1 MTSIQFDLVR
11 GRSTGY
17 WGVLAVLIVLVVAG
31 LAAAHYMDLYGHHV
45 TGMNNQ
51 VVWGVPH
58 VFAVFLI
65 VSASGLL
72 NVASLA
78 SVFRQPLYKPLA
90 RLSGLLAIMF
100 LVGGLVILV
109 LDLGRPERLIVAM
122 THYNLKSIFAWNIF
136 LYVGFILI
144 VVAYVVT
151 MFEHHLG
158 RYSGAIGLFA
168 MLWRIVLTTGTGS
181 IFGFLVARQAFD
193 AAIMAPLF
201 ILMSLAYGT
210 AIFVLFWWGAL
221 RLCGRE
227 MEPAIAQR
235 LGRLLAIFVAA
246 TLYLTLIY
254 HLTNLYASEHHGV
267 ERFVLLEGGIYTL
280 LFWVGQVVVGGA
292 IPLLL
297 LWRFVSTGK
306 SEIAVVASVLIVA
319 GGLAQLYVIIV
330 GGQAYPLTLFPGSD
344 VTSPFFDG
352 VVGRYIPSAPE
363 FALGVGGASLAILL
377 SLLAMRILPFL
388 PGALPVA
395 RR

>member
-1 MTSIQFDLVR
+1 MSERYELVR
-11 GRSTGY
+11 GRSLGY
-17 WGVLAVLIVLVVAG
+17 WVLLAVLMALAAAG
-31 LAAAHYMDLYGHHV
+31 LAAAHYMDLHGHHV

-78 SVFRQPLYKPLA
+78 SVFQQPLYKPLA

-109 LDLGRPERLIVAM
+109 LDLGRPDRLIVAM

-144 VVAYVVT
+144 VVAYLVT

-158 RYSGAIGLFA
+158 RYSGALGLFA
-168 MLWRIVLTTGTGS
+168 MLWRIVLTAGTGL
-181 IFGFLVARQAFD
+181 IFGFLVARQAYD

-201 ILMSLAYGT
+201 ILMSLTYGT
-210 AIFVLFWWGAL
+210 AIFVLFLWGAL

-227 MEPAIAQR
+227 MEPLILQR
-235 LGRLLAIFVAA
+235 LSRLLAIFVAA
-246 TLYLTLIY
+246 TLFLTLTY
-254 HLTNLYASEHHGV
+254 HLTNLYATEHHGV
-267 ERFVLLEGGIYTL
+267 ERFVLLEGGIYTH
-280 LFWVGQVVVGGA
+280 LFWFGQVAAGGA

-297 LWRFVSTGK
+297 LWHFSINGSSRV
-306 SEIAVVASVLIVA
+306 AVAASILVVV

-330 GGQAYPLTLFPGSD
+330 AGQAYPLTMFPGSD
-344 VTSPFFDG
+344 VTSSFFDG
-352 VVGRYIPSAPE
+352 VVGRYVPSVPE
-363 FALGVGGASLAILL
+363 FSLGVGGAAFAILL
-377 SLLAMRILPFL
+377 SLLTMRILPFL
-388 PGALPVA
+388 HGTLPEA
-395 RR
+395 HR

>member
-1 MTSIQFDLVR
+1 MSERYELVR
-11 GRSTGY
+11 GRSLGY
-17 WGVLAVLIVLVVAG
+17 WVLLAVLMALAAAG
-31 LAAAHYMDLYGHHV
+31 LAAAHYMDLHGHHV

-78 SVFRQPLYKPLA
+78 SVFQQPLYKPLA

-109 LDLGRPERLIVAM
+109 LDLGRPDRLIVAM

-136 LYVGFILI
+136 LYIGFILI
-144 VVAYVVT
+144 VVAYLVT

-158 RYSGAIGLFA
+158 RYSGALGLFA
-168 MLWRIVLTTGTGS
+168 MLWRIVLTAGTGL
-181 IFGFLVARQAFD
+181 IFGFLVARQAYD

-201 ILMSLAYGT
+201 VLMSLTYGT
-210 AIFVLFWWGAL
+210 AIFVLFLWGAL

-227 MEPAIAQR
+227 MEPLILQR
-235 LGRLLAIFVAA
+235 LSRLLAIFVAA
-246 TLYLTLIY
+246 TLFLTLTY
-254 HLTNLYASEHHGV
+254 HLTNLYATEHHGV
-267 ERFVLLEGGIYTL
+267 ERFVLLEGGIYTQ
-280 LFWVGQVVVGGA
+280 LFWFGQVAASGA

-297 LWRFVSTGK
+297 LWHFSINGSSRV
-306 SEIAVVASVLIVA
+306 AVAASILVVV

-330 GGQAYPLTLFPGSD
+330 AGQAYPLTMFPGSD
-344 VTSPFFDG
+344 VTSSFFDG
-352 VVGRYIPSAPE
+352 VVGRYVPSVPE
-363 FALGVGGASLAILL
+363 FALGVGGAAFAILL
-377 SLLAMRILPFL
+377 SLLTMRILPFL
-388 PGALPVA
+388 HGTLPEA
-395 RR
+395 HR

>member
-1 MTSIQFDLVR
+1 MSERYELVR
-11 GRSTGY
+11 GRSLGY
-17 WGVLAVLIVLVVAG
+17 WVLLAVLMALAAAG
-31 LAAAHYMDLYGHHV
+31 LAAAHYMDLHGHHV

-78 SVFRQPLYKPLA
+78 SVFQQPLYKPLA

-109 LDLGRPERLIVAM
+109 LDLGRPDRLIVAM

-144 VVAYVVT
+144 VVAYLVT

-158 RYSGAIGLFA
+158 RYSGALGLFA
-168 MLWRIVLTTGTGS
+168 MLWRIVLTAGTGL
-181 IFGFLVARQAFD
+181 IFGFLVARQAYD

-201 ILMSLAYGT
+201 ILMSLTYGT
-210 AIFVLFWWGAL
+210 AIFVLFLWGAL

-227 MEPAIAQR
+227 MEPLILQR
-235 LGRLLAIFVAA
+235 LSRLLAIFVAA
-246 TLYLTLIY
+246 TLFLTLTY
-254 HLTNLYASEHHGV
+254 HLTNLYATEHHGV
-267 ERFVLLEGGIYTL
+267 ERFVLLEGGIYTQ
-280 LFWVGQVVVGGA
+280 LFWFGQVAAGGA

-297 LWRFVSTGK
+297 LWHFSINGSSRV
-306 SEIAVVASVLIVA
+306 AVAASILVVV

-330 GGQAYPLTLFPGSD
+330 AGQAYPLTMFPGSD
-344 VTSPFFDG
+344 VTSSFFDG
-352 VVGRYIPSAPE
+352 VVGRYVPSVPE
-363 FALGVGGASLAILL
+363 FALGVGGAAFAILL
-377 SLLAMRILPFL
+377 SLLTMRILPFL
-388 PGALPVA
+388 HGTLPEA
-395 RR
+395 HR

>member
-1 MTSIQFDLVR
+1 MSERYELVR
-11 GRSTGY
+11 GRSLGY
-17 WGVLAVLIVLVVAG
+17 WVLLAVLMALAAAG
-31 LAAAHYMDLYGHHV
+31 LAAAHYMDLHGHHV

-78 SVFRQPLYKPLA
+78 SVFQQPLYKPLA

-109 LDLGRPERLIVAM
+109 LDLGRPDRLIVAM

-144 VVAYVVT
+144 VVAYLVT

-158 RYSGAIGLFA
+158 RYSGALGLFA
-168 MLWRIVLTTGTGS
+168 MLWRIVLTAGTGL
-181 IFGFLVARQAFD
+181 IFGFLVARQAYD

-201 ILMSLAYGT
+201 ILMSLTYGT
-210 AIFVLFWWGAL
+210 AIFVLFLWGAL

-227 MEPAIAQR
+227 MEPLILQR
-235 LGRLLAIFVAA
+235 LSRLLAIFVAA
-246 TLYLTLIY
+246 TLFLTLTY
-254 HLTNLYASEHHGV
+254 HLTNLYATEHHGV
-267 ERFVLLEGGIYTL
+267 ERFVLLEGGIYTQ
-280 LFWVGQVVVGGA
+280 LFWFGQVAAGGA

-297 LWRFVSTGK
+297 LWHFSINGSSRV
-306 SEIAVVASVLIVA
+306 AVAASILVVV

-330 GGQAYPLTLFPGSD
+330 AGQAYPLTMFPGSD
-344 VTSPFFDG
+344 VTSSFFDG
-352 VVGRYIPSAPE
+352 VVGRYVPSVPE
-363 FALGVGGASLAILL
+363 FALGVGGAAFAILL
-377 SLLAMRILPFL
+377 SLLTMRILPFL
-388 PGALPVA
+388 HGTLPEA
-395 RR
+395 YR

>member
-1 MTSIQFDLVR
+1 MSERYELVR
-11 GRSTGY
+11 GRSLGY
-17 WGVLAVLIVLVVAG
+17 WVLLAVLMALAAAG
-31 LAAAHYMDLYGHHV
+31 LAAAHYMDLHGHHV

-78 SVFRQPLYKPLA
+78 SVFQQPLYKPLA

-109 LDLGRPERLIVAM
+109 LDLGRPDRLIVAM
-122 THYNLKSIFAWNIF
+122 THYNLKSIFVWNIF

-144 VVAYVVT
+144 VVAYLVT

-158 RYSGAIGLFA
+158 RYSGALGLFA
-168 MLWRIVLTTGTGS
+168 MLWRIVLTAGTGL
-181 IFGFLVARQAFD
+181 IFGFLVARQAYD

-201 ILMSLAYGT
+201 ILMSLTYGT
-210 AIFVLFWWGAL
+210 AIFVLFLWGAL

-227 MEPAIAQR
+227 MEPLILQR
-235 LGRLLAIFVAA
+235 LSRLLAIFVAA
-246 TLYLTLIY
+246 TLFLTLTY
-254 HLTNLYASEHHGV
+254 HLTNLYATEHHGV
-267 ERFVLLEGGIYTL
+267 ERFVLLEGGIYTH
-280 LFWVGQVVVGGA
+280 LFWFGQVAAGGA

-297 LWRFVSTGK
+297 LWHFSINGSSRV
-306 SEIAVVASVLIVA
+306 AVAASILVVV

-330 GGQAYPLTLFPGSD
+330 AGQAYPLTMFPGSD
-344 VTSPFFDG
+344 VTSSFFDG
-352 VVGRYIPSAPE
+352 VVGRYVPSVPE
-363 FALGVGGASLAILL
+363 FSLGVGGAAFAILL
-377 SLLAMRILPFL
+377 SLLTMRILPFL
-388 PGALPVA
+388 HGTLPEA
-395 RR
+395 HR

>member
-1 MTSIQFDLVR
+1 MSERYELVR
-11 GRSTGY
+11 GRSLGY
-17 WGVLAVLIVLVVAG
+17 WVLLAVLMALAAAG
-31 LAAAHYMDLYGHHV
+31 LAAAHYMDLHGHHV

-78 SVFRQPLYKPLA
+78 SVFQQPLYKPLA

-109 LDLGRPERLIVAM
+109 LDLGRPDRLIVAM

-144 VVAYVVT
+144 VVAYLVT

-158 RYSGAIGLFA
+158 RYSGALGLFA
-168 MLWRIVLTTGTGS
+168 MLWRIVLTAGTGL
-181 IFGFLVARQAFD
+181 IFGFLVARQAYD

-201 ILMSLAYGT
+201 VLMSLTYGT
-210 AIFVLFWWGAL
+210 AIFVLFLWGAL

-227 MEPAIAQR
+227 MEPLILQR
-235 LGRLLAIFVAA
+235 LSRLLAIFVAA
-246 TLYLTLIY
+246 TLFLTLTY
-254 HLTNLYASEHHGV
+254 HLTNLYATEHHGV
-267 ERFVLLEGGIYTL
+267 ERFVLLEGGIYTQ
-280 LFWVGQVVVGGA
+280 LFWFGQVAAGGA

-297 LWRFVSTGK
+297 LWHFSINGSSRV
-306 SEIAVVASVLIVA
+306 AVAASILVVV

-330 GGQAYPLTLFPGSD
+330 AGQAYPLTMFPGSD
-344 VTSPFFDG
+344 VTSSFFDG
-352 VVGRYIPSAPE
+352 VVGRYVPSVPE
-363 FALGVGGASLAILL
+363 FSLGVGGAAFAILL
-377 SLLAMRILPFL
+377 SLLTMRILPFL
-388 PGALPVA
+388 HGTLPEA
-395 RR
+395 HR

>member
-1 MTSIQFDLVR
+1 MSERYELVR
-11 GRSTGY
+11 GRSLGY
-17 WGVLAVLIVLVVAG
+17 WVLLAGLTALVAAG
-31 LAAAHYMDLYGHHV
+31 LAAARYMDIHGHHV

-144 VVAYVVT
+144 VVAYLVT

-158 RYSGAIGLFA
+158 RYSGAIGFFA

-181 IFGFLVARQAFD
+181 IFGFLVARQAYD

-201 ILMSLAYGT
+201 ILMSLTYGT
-210 AIFVLFWWGAL
+210 AIFVLFLWSAL
-221 RLCGRE
+221 RFCGRS
-227 MEPAIAQR
+227 MDPVIVQR

-246 TLYLTLIY
+246 TLFLTLTY
-254 HLTNLYASEHHGV
+254 HLTNLYATEHHGV
-267 ERFVLLEGGIYTL
+267 ERFVLLEGGIYTQ
-280 LFWVGQVVVGGA
+280 LFWIGQVAVGGA

-297 LWRFVSTGK
+297 LWRFAANGK
-306 SEIAVVASVLIVA
+306 SRVAVAASMLVVA
-319 GGLAQLYVIIV
+319 GGFAQLYVIIV
-330 GGQAYPLTLFPGSD
+330 AGQAYPLTMFPGSD
-344 VTSPFFDG
+344 VTSSFFDG
-352 VVGRYIPSAPE
+352 VVGRYIPSVPE
-363 FALGVGGASLAILL
+363 FALGLGGAAFAILL
-377 SLLAMRILPFL
+377 SLLTMRILPFL
-388 PGALPVA
+388 YGALPVA

>member
-1 MTSIQFDLVR
+1 MSERYELVR
-11 GRSTGY
+11 GRSLGY
-17 WGVLAVLIVLVVAG
+17 WVLLAVLMALAAAG
-31 LAAAHYMDLYGHHV
+31 LAAAHYMDLHGHHV

-78 SVFRQPLYKPLA
+78 SVFQQPLYKPLA

-109 LDLGRPERLIVAM
+109 LDLGWPDRLIVAM

-136 LYVGFILI
+136 LYIGFILI
-144 VVAYVVT
+144 VVAYLVT

-158 RYSGAIGLFA
+158 RYSGALGLFA
-168 MLWRIVLTTGTGS
+168 MLWRIVLTAGTGL
-181 IFGFLVARQAFD
+181 IFGFLVARQAYD

-201 ILMSLAYGT
+201 VLMSLTYGT
-210 AIFVLFWWGAL
+210 AIFVLFLWGAL

-227 MEPAIAQR
+227 MEPLILQR
-235 LGRLLAIFVAA
+235 LSRLLAIFVAA
-246 TLYLTLIY
+246 TLFLTLTY
-254 HLTNLYASEHHGV
+254 HLTNLYATEHHGV
-267 ERFVLLEGGIYTL
+267 ERFVLLEGGIYTQ
-280 LFWVGQVVVGGA
+280 LFWFGQVAAGGA

-297 LWRFVSTGK
+297 LWHFSINGSSRV
-306 SEIAVVASVLIVA
+306 AVAASILVVV

-330 GGQAYPLTLFPGSD
+330 AGQAYPLTMFPGSD
-344 VTSPFFDG
+344 VTSSFFDG
-352 VVGRYIPSAPE
+352 VVGRYVPSVPE
-363 FALGVGGASLAILL
+363 FALGVGGAAFAILL
-377 SLLAMRILPFL
+377 SLLTMRILPFL
-388 PGALPVA
+388 HGTLPEA
-395 RR
+395 HR